1 MISRKTL
8 GALLV
13 MLFAFVI
20 GCGKTAD
27 SGAVPTTSNT
37 PSSSKDITAFS
48 ILGQLGTIG
57 ATTIDVTVPVGT
69 NMTALIAT
77 FTITGSNVN
86 IAGTSQV
93 SGNTTN
99 DFTSAKIY
107 TVIAADGSTKE
118 YTVTVTA
125 CVPVLMGGK
134 STCAL
139 SLSADVT
146 TPAGSGVAGAADGT
160 GTAATF
166 NQPNSITTD
175 GTNLYVADMNN
186 HKVRKIV
193 ISSGVVTT
201 LAGSGASGAAD
212 GTGTA
217 ATFSFPAGVTTDG
230 TNVYVADMNN
240 HKVRKIVIS
249 SGVVTTLAG
258 SGVSGNAGGT
268 GTAAM
273 FNNPQDITTDGTN
286 LFVVDRSGCLIRQVV
301 IASTVVTNLAGN
313 GGPGFSDGTGT
324 GATFSSPVGITTDG
338 TNLYVGDSGNRRIRR
353 IVIASRVVTT
363 LAGSGTTGAADGT
376 GTAATFNEPAGLT
389 INGTS
394 LFVADRGNHKIRR
407 IH

>member
-1 MISRKTL
+1 
-8 GALLV
+8 LV

-201 LAGSGASGAAD
+201 LAGSGVSGAADGTGTAATFNQPFGITTDGTNVYVADMNNHKVRKIVISSGVVTTLAGSGASGAAD

-240 HKVRKIVIS
+240 HKVRKIVIFLRRCHDS
-249 SGVVTTLAG
+249 CRLGKCQAMLAARG
-258 SGVSGNAGGT
+258 L
-268 GTAAM
+268 
-273 FNNPQDITTDGTN
+273 PQ
-286 LFVVDRSGCLIRQVV
+286 CLIILKISLQMV
-301 IASTVVTNLAGN
+301 
-313 GGPGFSDGTGT
+313 
-324 GATFSSPVGITTDG
+324 
-338 TNLYVGDSGNRRIRR
+338 RICL
-353 IVIASRVVTT
+353 S
-363 LAGSGTTGAADGT
+363 
-376 GTAATFNEPAGLT
+376 
-389 INGTS
+389 
-394 LFVADRGNHKIRR
+394 
-407 IH
+407 